1 MNQIKL
7 SFTELQQELKHVTL
21 RFPLALVICVIAFVT
36 SVLIIDRLH
45 RADYFLLKVILICGI
60 ALPGLITLTILPESF
75 KWNTTL
81 KYSIQVLLLILL
93 AVYYYTLPENMDKG
107 PMIHV
112 YRYIGLLFAAHLSV
126 AVSVI
131 GYRNRQFAFWYFNQY
146 VFFRWLQA
154 SLFSAVLFVGLSGA
168 IMAMDSLFN
177 LTIDAK
183 AYGYLFALISCIFH
197 PMYFLAGL
205 PQMRLREDDEH
216 INFSPLLKIFSI
228 YILIPIVLIYL
239 SILYL
244 YGAKILLTWSWPK
257 GWVSW
262 LVLGFSVSGVLS
274 WLLIYP
280 LQQSDKQNLAK
291 LYYRYYFIAL
301 MPVLLLLYLAI
312 FKRIN
317 MYSFTEDR
325 YIILITAI
333 WLTIVS
339 LHSIVRK
346 GNLIF
351 IPLSLLI
358 ATMIS
363 IYGPISMFSISK
375 KTQYSRLVEIL
386 EEHNLLDGEGKI
398 NNKQDKMPE
407 QLNSEEQFEVTS
419 ILNYLIKMHG
429 LTSVQP
435 LLAESVDSLK
445 TKYARAQAEDVMN
458 MMGIKPK
465 YTKDD
470 IELSTKKY
478 EPFLYVCAPKAQETN
493 GYTYVVPLEQIYNI
507 SNETTGLKEM
517 DKLGKYLIVTD
528 AIKDTID
535 LNQWLDNKLTIGH
548 DMQLPVDEMT
558 VKVDSLKHYKLILL
572 DISGESRDNENHI
585 YKLSALLLFN
595 K

>member
-1 MNQIKL
+1 MNPIKL

-21 RFPLALVICVIAFVT
+21 RFPLALIICVIAFVT
-36 SVLIIDRLH
+36 SVLIIDRPQH
-45 RADYFLLKVILICGI
+45 ADYFLLKVILICGI

-168 IMAMDSLFN
+168 IMAVDSLFN

-386 EEHNLLDGEGKI
+386 EEHNFLDGEGKI

-445 TKYARAQAEDVMN
+445 TKYVRAQAEDVMN

-478 EPFLYVCAPKAQETN
+478 EPFLYVCSPKAQETN

-535 LNQWLDNKLTIGH
+535 LNQWLDNKLTIGL
-548 DMQLPVDEMT
+548 DMQLPVAEMT
-558 VKVDSLKHYKLILL
+558 VIVDSLKHYKLILL